1 MTNLYEGKSV
11 ASMEMMTIEVA
22 CELINQQKI
31 RIMLADVDKKHQ
43 ALINNKLDELDEMDN
58 KLYATEFAEILRI
71 KQHLAKD
78 IDDFLASLV

>member
-43 ALINNKLDELDEMDN
+43 ALINDKLDELDEMDN

-71 KQHLAKD
+71 KQHLATD
-78 IDDFLASLV
+78 IDEFLKSLK